1 MEVLGALCPARLR
14 ARDLAAGAAM
24 TAALIHLEVVPE
36 HLREWKLEGAFF
48 AALAAAQAL
57 LALLLLRGRATIRT
71 LLTGICGTVGVIAL
85 YVLSRTAGLAVGPR
99 RVHAAPVLGGVGNG
113 LPVLPGSPIARHI
126 ESVGVLDLSCLVAEL
141 ALIATLV
148 GLLPTRARG
157 VTTNVMLLGGVT
169 LLAVRA
175 LI

>member
-1 MEVLGALCPARLR
+1 MVVLGALRPARLR

-71 LLTGICGTVGVIAL
+71 LLTGIFGTVGVGRG
-85 YVLSRTAGLAVGPR
+85 VSTAP
-99 RVHAAPVLGGVGNG
+99 PKC
-113 LPVLPGSPIARHI
+113 
-126 ESVGVLDLSCLVAEL
+126 SVVSGTACLSCRAPRSPGTSR
-141 ALIATLV
+141 ASACSISAAW
-148 GLLPTRARG
+148 LP
-157 VTTNVMLLGGVT
+157 
-169 LLAVRA
+169 
-175 LI
+175 